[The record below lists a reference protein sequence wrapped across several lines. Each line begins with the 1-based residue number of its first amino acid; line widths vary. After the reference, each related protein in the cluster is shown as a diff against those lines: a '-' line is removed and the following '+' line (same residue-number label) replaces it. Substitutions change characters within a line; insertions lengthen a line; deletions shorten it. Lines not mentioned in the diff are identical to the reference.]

1 VTTPSDIKT
10 FRPSAPPVSKADA
23 RRQQLKRR
31 LAGRAMAELLSRR
44 SKIPEA
50 VSNVEKSLADAELA
64 MDQDRYSDA
73 ANLARSILKHYPDNE
88 KAKQLLKDAGK
99 GLSQTQVR
107 LHMRRSLY
115 ARRDGQPEQAKWHL
129 EQALVIDPNHIDAR
143 HMLAE
148 LFFEAGDVQRALS
161 LMKEVIVLGGQRARY
176 FVTLGEIF
184 LAIEDL
190 ERASD
195 AFNRALSLE
204 PDNRDIKKRLK
215 SCNR

>member
-1 VTTPSDIKT
+1 
-10 FRPSAPPVSKADA
+10 
-23 RRQQLKRR
+23 
-31 LAGRAMAELLSRR
+31 
-44 SKIPEA
+44 
-50 VSNVEKSLADAELA
+50 
-64 MDQDRYSDA
+64 
-73 ANLARSILKHYPDNE
+73 
-88 KAKQLLKDAGK
+88 
-99 GLSQTQVR
+99 
-107 LHMRRSLY
+107 
-115 ARRDGQPEQAKWHL
+115 
-129 EQALVIDPNHIDAR
+129 
-143 HMLAE
+143 MLAE
-148 LFFEAGDVQRALS
+148 LVFEAGDVQRALG